1 MPTSFGGVTLLASPI
16 VLVCYFVFFK
26 EKNKILICFF
36 IFVYILLFFS
46 EKISA
51 RFFLDLYFLGVL
63 LFLNNLNYYKNKV
76 YYKYITLSLFPFALL
91 SVVMILY
98 SVSTLSFSIL
108 NKENFKKTMNEKSH
122 NYEIIQWINSKTI
135 NNDIIMFDK
144 SSTSI
149 RSKAYQKNKV
159 YFYSMNNK
167 SLDELKKL
175 IKNKNISK
183 IVLGE
188 GAYKNNYEKFYKCK
202 KIDTHQLRHATRNP
216 INSRKSIG
224 NIYLI
229 DARCLL

>member
-1 MPTSFGGVTLLASPI
+1 M
-16 VLVCYFVFFK
+16 
-26 EKNKILICFF
+26 
-36 IFVYILLFFS
+36 
-46 EKISA
+46 
-51 RFFLDLYFLGVL
+51 GVL
-63 LFLNNLNYYKNKV
+63 LFLNNINYYRHKI
-76 YYKYITLSLFPFALL
+76 YYKFIILSLYPYAILGIG
-91 SVVMILY
+91 MILY
-98 SVSTLSFSIL
+98 SISTLSFSIL
-108 NKENFKKTMNEKSH
+108 SKENFKKTMNEKAN

-135 NNDIIMFDK
+135 NNDIIIFDK

-149 RSKAYQKNKV
+149 RSKAYQKNKI

-167 SLDELKKL
+167 SIDELKKL
-175 IKNKNISK
+175 IKDNSISK